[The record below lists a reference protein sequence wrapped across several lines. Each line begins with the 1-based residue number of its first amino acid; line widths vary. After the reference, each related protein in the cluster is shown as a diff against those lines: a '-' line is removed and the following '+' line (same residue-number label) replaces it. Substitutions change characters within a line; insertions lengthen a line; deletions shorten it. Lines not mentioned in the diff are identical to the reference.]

1 MKQVKF
7 SFMFGRHREWQ
18 RDYFKGTSLFY
29 FILFIWLHWVLVVAW
44 EIFS

>member
-29 FILFIWLHWVLVVAW
+29 FIYLAALGL
-44 EIFS
+44 SCGMGDL